1 MAAISIYEVSI
12 KLLDIGPSE
21 LTARLD
27 TGVGIISPLLYDISK
42 CLSN

>member
-1 MAAISIYEVSI
+1 MAAISIYGVSI

-27 TGVGIISPLLYDISK
+27 TVVEMSPLLYDISR